1 MTIYSTRAYDRAWR
15 RNRMATETLATTGFM
30 QPAAELH
37 TRQLIG
43 IRLLP
48 FIFLLYITNY
58 LDRVSVAF
66 AALGMTRD
74 LHFSDRVFGLGFGIF
89 FIGYVSLQIPGAIL
103 VERWSARKIICI
115 TMVAWGSLTGLT
127 ALVHTPIQLYLARF
141 LLGAAEAAFFPGVVV
156 YFSHWFVREDRAK
169 ATSNFMSA
177 IPLSLAI
184 GSPLAGLIL
193 GHAWLGI
200 AGWRWLFVLEGLP
213 AVVLGAIAY
222 SYLTDR
228 PRSATWLNAEQK
240 NWIEAKLD
248 AQKPAGEKATLGQ
261 AFRSRTVLLLAAVT
275 FLNYAVFYSFT
286 FWMPTMLKRQ
296 SGLPDAKVGL
306 LGMIPNLI
314 CFFVMQFNGWHS
326 DRNCERRWHVV
337 IPIAIALA
345 GICGLLLHPGQLSWT
360 MFLLTLIAVGS
371 SYLPVFWSVPT
382 EILSPS
388 VAAGSVGLIS
398 AIGSLAG
405 FASPYAFGY
414 LNQRTGSYST
424 GLASLSVLAVL
435 AIATM
440 FFIPH
445 RPTGRSAQSAP

>member
-1 MTIYSTRAYDRAWR
+1 
-15 RNRMATETLATTGFM
+15 MATETLAAAAIM

-37 TRQLIG
+37 TRRLIG

-58 LDRVSVAF
+58 LDRASIAF

-103 VERWSARKIICI
+103 VERWSARRIICI

-127 ALVHTPIQLYLARF
+127 ALVHTSNQLYLARL

-156 YFSHWFVREDRAK
+156 YFSHWFIREDRAK

-193 GHAWLGI
+193 GHTWLGI
-200 AGWRWLFVLEGLP
+200 QGWRWLFVLEGLP
-213 AVVLGAIAY
+213 AVVLGLIAY
-222 SYLTDR
+222 FYLTDR
-228 PRSATWLNAEQK
+228 PHSATWLNAEQK
-240 NWIEAKLD
+240 TWIEAKLD
-248 AQKPAGEKATLGQ
+248 AQKPAGGRATLGQ

-296 SGLPDAKVGL
+296 SGLPDAKIGL

-337 IPIAIALA
+337 IPVAVAFA
-345 GICGLLLHPGQLSWT
+345 GICGLLLHPGSLAWT
-360 MFLLTLIAVGS
+360 MFLLTLVAVGS
-371 SYLPVFWSVPT
+371 SYLPVFWSIPS

-388 VAAGSVGLIS
+388 VTAGSVGLIS
-398 AIGSLAG
+398 ALGSLAG

-414 LNQRTGSYST
+414 LNQRTGSYLT
-424 GLASLSVLAVL
+424 GLAGLAVLSLL

-440 FFIPH
+440 FLIPR
-445 RPTGRSAQSAP
+445 RPADCATPSTPYQEARHPGRSPE